1 MKNLLKL
8 LQMDSKIPKPS
19 NARKG
24 MLFDFD
30 AMKNKSSEND
40 PQNANAK
47 KPLTGKLLAVMQSL

>member
-1 MKNLLKL
+1 
-8 LQMDSKIPKPS
+8 MDSKIPKPS